1 MKVKR
6 VKKDLF
12 EYVEE
17 ERELR
22 KIRFEIIIA
31 MLSEDAILIEQVK
44 TYLS

>member
-6 VKKDLF
+6 AKKDLF
-12 EYVEE
+12 EYVDE

-22 KIRFEIIIA
+22 EIRFQIIIA

-44 TYLS
+44 AYLS